1 MNIKVKQT
9 KRQKI
14 KVERRE
20 KPNKTPNNTTRSTN
34 NNKKCI
40 NIKSKKSNDNNKHN
54 KKQEQAPLKP
64 AHQAVNMARVQL
76 GGGAPRL
83 HHLVG
88 LVVIMLGMLKLVM
101 MMLMSASRCTWSPG
115 AIISRQMGHFVSS
128 SSSSSLYTIW
138 TLLFSA

>member
-1 MNIKVKQT
+1 MTV
-9 KRQKI
+9 
-14 KVERRE
+14 
-20 KPNKTPNNTTRSTN
+20 TRT
-34 NNKKCI
+34 
-40 NIKSKKSNDNNKHN
+40 

-64 AHQAVNMARVQL
+64 ALQAVNMARVQL

-88 LVVIMLGMLKLVM
+88 HVVIMSRIMLGMLKLVM

-128 SSSSSLYTIW
+128 SSSSNLYTMW
-138 TLLFSA
+138 TLLFSAWAQV